1 MLRPGSP
8 DFGFSTLTTS
18 APSQA
23 SASVQDG
30 PASNCERSSTRTPVE
45 TAQGDLPFAA
55 MSSSLPLDEVFAR
68 IDPI

>member
-30 PASNCERSSTRTPVE
+30 PASNCERSSTRTPLRQLRE
-45 TAQGDLPFAA
+45 TWFAA
-55 MSSSLPLDEVFAR
+55 MSYSLPLDEVFAR

>member
-8 DFGFSTLTTS
+8 NFGFSTLTTS

-30 PASNCERSSTRTPVE
+30 PASNCEKSSTRTPLRQFKE
-45 TAQGDLPFAA
+45 TWFAA
-55 MSSSLPLDEVFAR
+55 MSSSLPLDEVFGR
-68 IDPI
+68 I